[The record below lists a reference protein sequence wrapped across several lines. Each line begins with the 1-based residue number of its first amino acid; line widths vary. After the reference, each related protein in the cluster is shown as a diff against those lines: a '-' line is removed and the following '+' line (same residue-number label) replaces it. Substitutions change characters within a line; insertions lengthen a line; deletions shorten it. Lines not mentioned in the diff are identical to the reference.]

1 MLRLIKI
8 SGHSLEP
15 VYRDG
20 DFVLVSKIPILF
32 GRIKTG
38 DVVIFNH
45 KAYGLMIKM
54 VERIDLQADR
64 IYVVGLHDDSMDSR
78 TFGPVGKRDLA
89 GKVVGRIR
97 R

>member
-1 MLRLIKI
+1 MLRLIKV

-38 DVVIFNH
+38 DVVVLKH
-45 KAYGLMIKM
+45 KAYGLMIKL
-54 VERIDLQADR
+54 VERLDIQADR
-64 IYVVGLHDDSMDSR
+64 IYVVGLHNDSLDSR
-78 TFGPVGKRDLA
+78 QFGPVGKKDLA
-89 GKVVGRIR
+89 GKVVWHIR
-97 R
+97 P

>member
-1 MLRLIKI
+1 MLRLIKV

-32 GRIKTG
+32 GWLKTG
-38 DVVIFNH
+38 DVVTLQH
-45 KAYGLMIKM
+45 KAYGLMIKL
-54 VERIDLQADR
+54 VERMDLQADR
-64 IYVVGLHDDSMDSR
+64 IYVVGLHEDSMDSR
-78 TFGPVGKRDLA
+78 IFGPVGKKDLT
-89 GKVVGRIR
+89 GKVFWHIR

>member
-1 MLRLIKI
+1 MLRLVKV

-20 DFVLVSKIPILF
+20 DFVLASKIPILF

-38 DVVIFNH
+38 DVVVLKH

-54 VERIDLQADR
+54 VEKLDLQADR
-64 IYVVGLHDDSMDSR
+64 IYVVGLHEDSVDSR
-78 TFGPVGKRDLA
+78 TFGPVGMKDLA
-89 GKVVGRIR
+89 GKVLWHIR
-97 R
+97 P